1 MEISFK
7 NNKLE
12 KSFTYDNL
20 LSKTYGS
27 MAKKVKQRYEDLK
40 LADNLFVI
48 SQYTAMRLHP
58 YKGNSGIWSVDIIKN
73 WRILFTINQ
82 DHIPTFE
89 DGGVNLKAIEI
100 IKIES
105 VEDPH

>member
-7 NNKLE
+7 NIKLE
-12 KSFTYDNL
+12 KSFIDVKVL
-20 LSKTYGS
+20 AKTYGA

-40 LADNLFVI
+40 LADSLFVI
-48 SQYTAMRLHP
+48 SQYPAMRLHP
-58 YKGNSGIWSVDIIKN
+58 YQGNKGIWSVDIYKN

-82 DHIPTFE
+82 DPIPTLE
-89 DGGVNLKAIEI
+89 DGGVNLKAVTI

>member
-12 KSFTYDNL
+12 KSFTNDNL

>member
-12 KSFTYDNL
+12 KSFTDDRVL
-20 LSKTYGS
+20 AKTYGT

-40 LADNLFVI
+40 SADNLFVI
-48 SQYTAMRLHP
+48 SQYPAMRLHS
-58 YKGNSGIWSVDIIKN
+58 YQGNSGIWSIDIFKN
-73 WRILFTINQ
+73 QRILFTINQ
-82 DHIPTFE
+82 NPIPTLE

>member
-7 NNKLE
+7 NNRLE
-12 KSFTYDNL
+12 KSFTDDKV
-20 LSKTYGS
+20 LSRTYGT

-40 LADNLFVI
+40 SADNLFVI
-48 SQYTAMRLHP
+48 SQYPAMRLHP
-58 YKGNSGIWSVDIIKN
+58 YQGNSGIWSIDIFKN
-73 WRILFTINQ
+73 QRILFTINQ
-82 DHIPTFE
+82 NPIPTLE

>member
-12 KSFTYDNL
+12 KSFTDDNL

-73 WRILFTINQ
+73 WRILFTVNQ
-82 DHIPTFE
+82 D
-89 DGGVNLKAIEI
+89 
-100 IKIES
+100 
-105 VEDPH
+105 PH

>member
-1 MEISFK
+1 MEITFK

-12 KSFTYDNL
+12 KSFTDDNL
-20 LSKTYGS
+20 LSKIYGT

-48 SQYTAMRLHP
+48 SQYPAMRLHP

-73 WRILFTINQ
+73 WR
-82 DHIPTFE
+82 
-89 DGGVNLKAIEI
+89 KAI
-100 IKIES
+100 
-105 VEDPH
+105 

>member
-12 KSFTYDNL
+12 KSFTDDRL
-20 LSKTYGS
+20 LVKTYGK
-27 MAKKVKQRYEDLK
+27 MAKKVKQRYEDLR
-40 LADNLFVI
+40 LADSLFVI
-48 SQYTAMRLHP
+48 SQYPAMRLHP
-58 YKGNSGIWSVDIIKN
+58 YQGNSGIWSVDIYKN
-73 WRILFTINQ
+73 WRILFTIHQ
-82 DHIPTFE
+82 DPVPTLE
-89 DGGVNLKAIEI
+89 DGSVNLRAIEI

>member
-7 NNKLE
+7 NKRLE
-12 KSFTYDNL
+12 KSFTDDNL
-20 LSKTYGS
+20 LSKTYGP

-48 SQYTAMRLHP
+48 SQYPAMRLHP

-73 WRILFTINQ
+73 WRILFTVNQ
-82 DHIPTFE
+82 HPIPTFE
-89 DGGVNLKAIEI
+89 DGGVNLRAIEI

>member
-12 KSFTYDNL
+12 KSFTDDRVL
-20 LSKTYGS
+20 TKTYGT
-27 MAKKVKQRYEDLK
+27 MAKKVKLRYEQLK
-40 LADNLFVI
+40 SAENLFVI
-48 SQYTAMRLHP
+48 SQVPAMRLHP
-58 YKGNSGIWSVDIIKN
+58 HKGNNGIWSVDIFKN

-82 DHIPTFE
+82 DPIPTLE
-89 DGGVNLKAIEI
+89 DDGVNLKAVEI

>member
-1 MEISFK
+1 LEISFK

-12 KSFTYDNL
+12 KSFTDDNL

-89 DGGVNLKAIEI
+89 DGGVNLRAIEI

>member
-1 MEISFK
+1 MEILFK
-7 NNKLE
+7 NNKL
-12 KSFTYDNL
+12 KNSFTDDKVL
-20 LSKTYGS
+20 CKTYGI
-27 MAKKVKQRYEDLK
+27 MAKKVKQRYVDLK
-40 LADNLFVI
+40 SADSLFII
-48 SQYTAMRLHP
+48 SQIPAMRLHP
-58 YKGNSGIWSVDIIKN
+58 YQGNNGIWSVDIYKN

-82 DHIPTFE
+82 DPIPILD

>member
-12 KSFTYDNL
+12 KSFTNDTIL
-20 LSKTYGS
+20 AKTYGT
-27 MAKKVKQRYEDLK
+27 MAKKIKQRYEDLK
-40 LADNLFVI
+40 LADSLFII
-48 SQYTAMRLHP
+48 SQYPAMRLHR
-58 YKGNSGIWSVDIIKN
+58 YNGNSGIWSVDIYKN

-82 DHIPTFE
+82 NPTPILE
-89 DGGVNLKAIEI
+89 DGGINLKAIKI

-105 VEDPH
+105 IEDPH

>member
-12 KSFTYDNL
+12 KSFTDDNL

-73 WRILFTINQ
+73 WRILFIINQ
-82 DHIPTFE
+82 D
-89 DGGVNLKAIEI
+89 
-100 IKIES
+100 
-105 VEDPH
+105 PH

>member
-12 KSFTYDNL
+12 KSFTDDNL

-27 MAKKVKQRYEDLK
+27 MVKKVKQRYEDLK

>member
-1 MEISFK
+1 VEISFK

-12 KSFTYDNL
+12 KSFTDDRVL
-20 LSKTYGS
+20 AKTYGT

-40 LADNLFVI
+40 SADNLFVI
-48 SQYTAMRLHP
+48 SQYPAMRLHS
-58 YKGNSGIWSVDIIKN
+58 YQGNSGIWSIDIFKN
-73 WRILFTINQ
+73 QRILFTINQ
-82 DHIPTFE
+82 NPIPTLE

>member
-12 KSFTYDNL
+12 KSFTDDSL
-20 LSKTYGS
+20 LSKTYGP

-48 SQYTAMRLHP
+48 SQYSAMRLHP

-73 WRILFTINQ
+73 WRILFTVNQ
-82 DHIPTFE
+82 D
-89 DGGVNLKAIEI
+89 
-100 IKIES
+100 
-105 VEDPH
+105 PH

>member
-12 KSFTYDNL
+12 KSFTDDKV
-20 LSKTYGS
+20 LSKTYGPL
-27 MAKKVKQRYEDLK
+27 AKKVKQRYVDLK
-40 LADNLFVI
+40 SAKNLFVI
-48 SQYTAMRLHP
+48 SQYPAMRLHP
-58 YKGNSGIWSVDIIKN
+58 YLGNKGIWSVDIYRN
-73 WRILFTINQ
+73 WRILFTISQ
-82 DHIPTFE
+82 DPIPTLE
-89 DGGVNLKAIEI
+89 GGGVNLNAIEI

>member
-1 MEISFK
+1 MKISFK

-12 KSFTYDNL
+12 KSFTDDRVL
-20 LSKTYGS
+20 AKTYGT

-40 LADNLFVI
+40 SADNLFVI
-48 SQYTAMRLHP
+48 SQYPAMRLHP
-58 YKGNSGIWSVDIIKN
+58 YQGNSGIWSIDIFKN
-73 WRILFTINQ
+73 QRILFTINQ
-82 DHIPTFE
+82 NPIPTLE

>member
-1 MEISFK
+1 MEITFK

-12 KSFTYDNL
+12 KSFTDDNL

-48 SQYTAMRLHP
+48 SQYPAMRLHP

-73 WRILFTINQ
+73 WRILFTVNQ
-82 DHIPTFE
+82 H
-89 DGGVNLKAIEI
+89 
-100 IKIES
+100 
-105 VEDPH
+105 PH

>member
-12 KSFTYDNL
+12 KSFTDDNL

-48 SQYTAMRLHP
+48 SQYSAMRLHP

-89 DGGVNLKAIEI
+89 DGGVNLRAIEI

>member
-1 MEISFK
+1 
-7 NNKLE
+7 
-12 KSFTYDNL
+12 
-20 LSKTYGS
+20 

>member
-12 KSFTYDNL
+12 KSFTDDNL

-48 SQYTAMRLHP
+48 SQYTAMRLQP
-58 YKGNSGIWSVDIIKN
+58 YKGNRDIWSVDIIKN

-82 DHIPTFE
+82 D
-89 DGGVNLKAIEI
+89 
-100 IKIES
+100 
-105 VEDPH
+105 PH

>member
-1 MEISFK
+1 MKISFK

-12 KSFTYDNL
+12 KSFTDVKL
-20 LSKTYGS
+20 LAKTYGT
-27 MAKKVKQRYEDLK
+27 MAKKVKQRYDDLK
-40 LADNLFVI
+40 EADNLYVI
-48 SQYTAMRLHP
+48 SQFPAMRLHP
-58 YKGNSGIWSVDIIKN
+58 HQGNNGIWSVDIFKN

-82 DHIPTFE
+82 HPIPTLD
-89 DGGVNLKAIEI
+89 DGGVNLKEIEI

>member
-1 MEISFK
+1 
-7 NNKLE
+7 LE
-12 KSFTYDNL
+12 KSFTDDNL

-73 WRILFTINQ
+73 WRILFIINQ
-82 DHIPTFE
+82 D
-89 DGGVNLKAIEI
+89 
-100 IKIES
+100 
-105 VEDPH
+105 PH

>member
-1 MEISFK
+1 VEISFK

-12 KSFTYDNL
+12 KSFTDDRVL
-20 LSKTYGS
+20 AKTYGT

-40 LADNLFVI
+40 SADNLFVI
-48 SQYTAMRLHP
+48 SHYPAMRLHS
-58 YKGNSGIWSVDIIKN
+58 YQGNSGIWSIDIFKN
-73 WRILFTINQ
+73 QRILFTINQ
-82 DHIPTFE
+82 NPLPTLE

>member
-12 KSFTYDNL
+12 KSFTDDNL

-89 DGGVNLKAIEI
+89 DGGVNLRAIEI

>member
-12 KSFTYDNL
+12 KSFIDNKI
-20 LSKTYGS
+20 LSKTYGT
-27 MAKKVKQRYEDLK
+27 MAKKVKQRYEDLMS
-40 LADNLFVI
+40 ADNLLVI
-48 SQYTAMRLHP
+48 SKFPAMRLHP
-58 YKGNSGIWSVDIIKN
+58 YQGNSGIWSVDIFKN

-82 DHIPTFE
+82 DPIPTLE

>member
-1 MEISFK
+1 MEITFK

-12 KSFTYDNL
+12 KSFTDDNL
-20 LSKTYGS
+20 LSKIYGT

-48 SQYTAMRLHP
+48 SQYPAMRLHP

-73 WRILFTINQ
+73 WYNPLVMYQYCEYLYAQF
-82 DHIPTFE
+82 
-89 DGGVNLKAIEI
+89 LKR
-100 IKIES
+100 KTQS
-105 VEDPH
+105 VHS